1 MGKKKFKEVKIMV
14 KNLEQWLDEFVD
26 NGADAKDVTNWPEN
40 AGGGASKIK
49 TVKAGQKIRIDLSKY
64 TKPIYY
70 YEDFHNIREY
80 LFSVSYV
87 SKNNFG
93 PIVNNMDE
101 YYEIIAP
108 HGHYI
113 SMIVN
118 QSRTQVLC
126 QAGVCDYS
134 GDGIKYD
141 SLMPTTVIYESDEPI
156 PSEGEYGKVPQ
167 EVVDLFP
174 TIEIEVPE
182 DIVGTVI
189 CIEPT
194 ADMMPFELID

>member
-1 MGKKKFKEVKIMV
+1 MV

-26 NGADAKDVTNWPEN
+26 NGADAKNVTNWPEN
-40 AGGGASKIK
+40 AGGGSSKIK

-64 TKPIYY
+64 TDPIRP
-70 YEDFHNIREY
+70 YEDFHNIQEY
-80 LFSVSYV
+80 LFSVSII
-87 SKNNFG
+87 SKRNFG

-101 YYEIIAP
+101 YYEIVAP
-108 HGHYI
+108 RNDHYI
-113 SMIVN
+113 SMIIN

-134 GDGIKYD
+134 NNEIKYD

-156 PSEGEYGKVPQ
+156 PSEGEDGKVPQ

-189 CIEPT
+189 CIERT
-194 ADMMPFELID
+194 GDIMPFELVD